1 MYGALQGGGRTV
13 EPVVKEEEG
22 VRKYP
27 MVLFLGVRVDR
38 IASDFSVGN
47 NWCVRAVRSLESGW
61 STRFPT
67 QIQQPDVILQQNK
80 LRGIYFNNDQ
90 TVLREFKKATWR

>member
-38 IASDFSVGN
+38 IVRVTSQLAITG
-47 NWCVRAVRSLESGW
+47 WCGRAVRSLESGW

-67 QIQQPDVILQQNK
+67 QIQQPDVILQQ
-80 LRGIYFNNDQ
+80 RH
-90 TVLREFKKATWR
+90 